1 MLTWCLFD
9 IVQHCGVENNNYAKW
24 SDVDA
29 MVYNNDVSTMWMWY
43 VSAQW
48 RNGVESKLHNIN
60 EQC

>member
-9 IVQHCGVENNNYAKW
+9 IVQYCGVENDNYAKW

-29 MVYNNDVSTMWMWY
+29 MVYNIDVNKFK
-43 VSAQW
+43 SAQW
-48 RNGVESKLHNIN
+48 RNGVDSKLHNIN